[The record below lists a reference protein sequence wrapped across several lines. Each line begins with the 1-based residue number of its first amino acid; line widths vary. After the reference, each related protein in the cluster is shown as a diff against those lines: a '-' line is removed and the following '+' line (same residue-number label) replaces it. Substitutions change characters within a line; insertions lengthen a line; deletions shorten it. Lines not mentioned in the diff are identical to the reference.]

1 MSQRKWYQWMNYKII
16 SSCSSGNAT
25 VIRDI
30 ILIDCGVTFKR
41 LEEYYKNLKIVFLT
55 HIHSD
60 HFKKETIKKL
70 AQERPTLRF
79 ACCEWLLETLLEC
92 GVLRKNIDV
101 LEIGTKYDYKLF
113 KIVPIKLY
121 HDVPQCGYRVLFD
134 DYKVIYITDTRT
146 VEGIVAKNYDL
157 YLIEGNYTE
166 DDIDKRIKE
175 KQSEGKYC
183 YEYRARN
190 THLSKGQASDFLLNN
205 MGSNSEYVFMH
216 EHIEREKD
224 GI

>member
-1 MSQRKWYQWMNYKII
+1 MNYKII
-16 SSCSSGNAT
+16 SSCSTGNAT
-25 VIRDI
+25 IIRDI
-30 ILIDCGVTFKR
+30 ILIDCGVTFKK
-41 LEEYYKNLKIVFLT
+41 LEKYYKQLKIVLLT

-79 ACCEWLLETLLEC
+79 ACCEWLLQPLLEC

-101 LEIGTKYDYKLF
+101 LQIGTRYDYKLF

-134 DYKVIYITDTRT
+134 DYKVIYMTDTRK

-157 YLIEGNYTE
+157 YLVEGNYE
-166 DDIDKRIKE
+166 EEELEQRIKQ
-175 KQSEGKYC
+175 KQEEGLYY
-183 YEYRARN
+183 YESRVRN
-190 THLSKGQASDFLLNN
+190 THLSKGQATDFLLNN
-205 MGSNSEYVFMH
+205 MGENSEYVFMN
-216 EHIEREKD
+216 EHVER
-224 GI
+224 

>member
-1 MSQRKWYQWMNYKII
+1 MNYKII
-16 SSCSSGNAT
+16 SSCSTGNAT
-25 VIRDI
+25 IVRDI

-41 LEEYYKNLKIVFLT
+41 LEKYYKQLKIVLLT

-60 HFKKETIKKL
+60 HFKKETIKRL

-79 ACCEWLLETLLEC
+79 ACCEWLLQPLLEC

-101 LEIGTKYDYKLF
+101 LQIGTKYDYKLF

-157 YLIEGNYTE
+157 YLVEGNYE
-166 DDIDKRIKE
+166 DEELEQRIKQ
-175 KQSEGKYC
+175 KQEEGLYY
-183 YEYRARN
+183 YENRVKN
-190 THLSKGQASDFLLNN
+190 THLSKGQATDFLLNN
-205 MGSNSEYVFMH
+205 MGENSEYVFMH
-216 EHIEREKD
+216 EHIER
-224 GI
+224 